1 MIRPLGPFTVRPLR
15 AAIAP
20 RRQSTTLCAAT
31 LCADKTVSITPARRP
46 IKATPARMS
55 PELRIVAKP

>member
-20 RRQSTTLCAAT
+20 RRQSAI
-31 LCADKTVSITPARRP
+31 LCADNAVSITPARRP
-46 IKATPARMS
+46 LS
-55 PELRIVAKP
+55 

>member
-20 RRQSTTLCAAT
+20 RRQSAI
-31 LCADKTVSITPARRP
+31 LCADKAVSITPARRP
-46 IKATPARMS
+46 IKTTPARMS
-55 PELRIVAKP
+55 PEPRIVAKP